1 MFILYIHKLKMNQN
15 MNNKSSN
22 IEPILCEQNNRL
34 RLFPIIHEDI
44 WNMYKDAFASFWIPE
59 EISLLDDLKDWNS
72 DKLDT
77 EEKNFILT
85 VLSFFSA
92 SDFIVNENL
101 DNNFCEQITI
111 PEYKMFIHF
120 QEMMEDVHSITYQT
134 LIQSLVQDE
143 KERDKLFNGIKNFE
157 SIKKK
162 AEWARK
168 WIQEGDFVQRLVA
181 FACVE
186 GIFFSGSFC
195 SIFWLKKKGLM
206 PGLCQSNELISRDE
220 GMHRDMACLIYRNYI
235 ENKLDNKILVD
246 LIKDAVEVESFFIDE
261 CLPYKLKGMNSDL
274 MKQYIQFV
282 ADHLSVS
289 LINEKIFNV
298 DNPFPW
304 MNLISL
310 EGKKN
315 FFERK
320 VSAYAKQSV
329 ITDKEE
335 NEVRFDVEF

>member
-1 MFILYIHKLKMNQN
+1 M
-15 MNNKSSN
+15 SS
-22 IEPILCEQNNRL
+22 EPILSIDNNRMKL
-34 RLFPIIHEDI
+34 YPIIYQDI
-44 WNMYKDAFASFWIPE
+44 WNLYKEAFAAFWIPE
-59 EISLLDDLKDWNS
+59 EVSLLDDIKDWNS
-72 DKLDT
+72 DRLDQD
-77 EEKNFILT
+77 EKDFILK

-120 QEMMEDVHSITYQT
+120 QEMMEDVHTQMYQT

-143 KERDKLFNGIKNFE
+143 NQRNLLFDGIKTYS
-157 SIKKK
+157 SIKQK
-162 AEWARK
+162 ADWARK
-168 WIQEGDFVQRLVA
+168 WIAEGDFVQRLVA
-181 FACVE
+181 FSCVE

-206 PGLCQSNELISRDE
+206 PGLCHSNELIARDE

-235 ENKLDNKILVD
+235 ENKLPIDTVKDI
-246 LIKDAVEVESFFIDE
+246 IIDAVKVECIFIDE

-274 MKQYIQFV
+274 MKDYIKFV
-282 ADHLSVS
+282 ADHLSFS

-315 FFERK
+315 FFEKK
-320 VSAYAKQSV
+320 VSQYSKQAV
-329 ITDKEE
+329 ITSKEE
-335 NEVRFDVEF
+335 NEIKFDTEF